1 VIVAAEKFGIAALHQ
16 LRGRVGRG
24 VRRGLCILCA
34 PPAPRVDAICRTTDG
49 FALAEEDL
57 ALRGSGELL
66 GTAQSGFAEL
76 RALDP
81 VADLDLLLQVRNAVK
96 EERCGS

>member
-1 VIVAAEKFGIAALHQ
+1 

-24 VRRGLCILCA
+24 RRRGLCLLCG
-34 PPAPRVDAICRTTDG
+34 PKSERVAAVCRTTDG
-49 FALAEEDL
+49 FALAEADL

-66 GTAQSGFAEL
+66 GTQQSGFADL

-81 VADLDLLLQVRNAVK
+81 VDDLELLLRVRKAVADAA
-96 EERCGS
+96 EAQR